1 LEKTLNKFFF
11 NILYIE
17 DDTLTRQIT
26 TKVLQKFSSNI
37 IQAKDGLDAFKKFK
51 ENDINLI
58 ITDLLMPNINGNDF
72 IKMIRDIDMEIPIII
87 ISAHLNSSI
96 LEESINY
103 GIQGYIQKPINH
115 KSLEK
120 QIGQIKN
127 QLQAKHLSREYE
139 SIAKTSAI
147 ISKINQDG
155 IITYVNERYCQISG
169 FTKEELLGQSHSLI
183 KSKKDSPQFFN
194 SVWNKIAHHKEV
206 WSGVLKHKN
215 KDGSIYYLKT
225 TIQPILNFEGEIEQ
239 FITLS
244 LPVTEIVNHEKQLND
259 FLKQKKKAILLL
271 IKIEEFKY
279 LKHSFTNKITK
290 RLQKLFAK
298 ELLKHMPKECHFSQ
312 IYLLDNGEFVF
323 VKEDNEFIDKEYLVQ
338 TLNRFQEKVN
348 SQKIKIGIVD
358 YTLSIVSAL
367 AYGENAFEN
376 AKIGLKKILSNK
388 EEFIVAEN
396 FLEEETKK
404 STKKLNQFIML
415 KEAIESYNIVSHFQ
429 AIIDNK
435 TKEVVKYESLVRL
448 IDNRNNIISPYH
460 FLELSKE
467 GKYYHTITSIVLKN
481 SFRALFHVSTGI
493 SINLSALDIEDKK
506 IRTEFFNLLKK
517 YRTEA
522 HRITI
527 ELVEDERMKSEEE
540 IQEFVSEVRE
550 YGVKIAL
557 DDFGKGFSNFSR
569 IQAYHPDYIKIDGSL
584 IRNIET
590 DSFSK
595 DLIETIVFFAKK
607 QKIKTVAEF
616 VENERIYNILT
627 ELGVDYSQGHYFAK
641 AAPLEEAMAT
651 SFL

>member
-1 LEKTLNKFFF
+1 MEKTSNKSCF

-17 DDTLTRQIT
+17 DDALTRQIT
-26 TKVLQKFSSNI
+26 TKVLQKFSTNI
-37 IQAKDGLDAFKKFK
+37 IKAKDGLDGFKKFK
-51 ENDINLI
+51 ENDIDLI

-72 IKMIRDIDMEIPIII
+72 IKMIRDIDMETPIII
-87 ISAHLNSSI
+87 ISAHINSHI
-96 LEESINY
+96 LEASINY

-115 KSLEK
+115 KSLAK
-120 QIGQIKN
+120 QIAQIKN
-127 QLQAKHLSREYE
+127 QLQAKYLGREYE
-139 SIAKTSAI
+139 TIANASAI

-155 IITYVNERYCQISG
+155 IITYINERYCQISG
-169 FTKEELLGQSHSLI
+169 FVKEELLGQSHSLI

-194 SVWNKIAHHKEV
+194 SAWSKIAHHKEV
-206 WSGVLKHKN
+206 WSGVLKHKR

-259 FLKQKKKAILLL
+259 FLKQNKEAILLL

-279 LKHSFTNKITK
+279 LKHSFASRITK
-290 RLQKLFAK
+290 RLQTLFAK

-323 VKEDNEFIDKEYLVQ
+323 VKEDNEFIDKEHLIQ
-338 TLNRFQEKVN
+338 TLRLFQEKIN
-348 SQKIKIGIVD
+348 SQKIKIGVVD
-358 YTLSIVSAL
+358 YTLSIISAL
-367 AYGENAFEN
+367 SYGGNAFEN
-376 AKIGLKKILSNK
+376 AKIGLKKILANK

-396 FLEEETKK
+396 FLEEESKK
-404 STKKLNQFIML
+404 STKKLNQFIMI

-429 AIIDNK
+429 PIIDNQ

-517 YRTEA
+517 YKTEA
-522 HRITI
+522 HRIII

-540 IQEFVSEVRE
+540 IQAFVNEVRE

-595 DLIETIVFFAKK
+595 DLIQTIVFFAKK
-607 QKIKTVAEF
+607 RKIKTVAEF
-616 VENERIYNILT
+616 VENESIYNILT
-627 ELGVDYSQGHYFAK
+627 ELGVNYSQGHYFAK
-641 AAPLEEAMAT
+641 AGPLEEVMAT